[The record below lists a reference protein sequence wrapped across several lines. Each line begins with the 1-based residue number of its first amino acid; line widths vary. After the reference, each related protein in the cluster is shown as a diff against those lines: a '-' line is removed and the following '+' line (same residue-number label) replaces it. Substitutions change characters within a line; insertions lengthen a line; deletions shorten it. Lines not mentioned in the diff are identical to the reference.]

1 MPELIIAFA
10 LGLLLPSIAVYL
22 VDRRRRGAWVAEGA
36 SRGREEVQGEAAVQ
50 QATAVAVETER
61 LVSEYTEAIQALV
74 RGHGEAT
81 EALEAEHEQAREAG
95 RQVVEALQNTLLLA
109 RGEIEGL
116 NAAHA
121 EAKDWA
127 DKILRDHEWH
137 IGGKEAVHGRDPRVQ
152 YSCAHCKAVI
162 YAEEGA
168 L

>member
-1 MPELIIAFA
+1 MLELIIAFV
-10 LGLLLPSIAVYL
+10 LGALLPSIAVYL
-22 VDRRRRGAWVAEGA
+22 VDRRRRGAWAAESA
-36 SRGREEVQGEAAVQ
+36 SRGREEALGEAAVQ
-50 QATAVAVETER
+50 EATEVAVANER
-61 LVSEYTEAIQALV
+61 LLAEDTEAIRTLAQEHSA
-74 RGHGEAT
+74 AT
-81 EALEAEHEQAREAG
+81 EALEAEHDEAREAG
-95 RQVVEALQNTLLLA
+95 RQIVEGLQNTLLLA

-162 YAEEGA
+162 YSEEGT